1 MTHEKIILA
10 VITTN
15 GNKITGGPPIF
26 LCNTREE
33 MEHISAN
40 LEAIL
45 DGIAHSLTDDLFI
58 IVKH

>member
-1 MTHEKIILA
+1 MTIDKAILA

-15 GNKITGGPPIF
+15 QQKIDGGAPIF
-26 LCNTREE
+26 CCETREE
-33 MEHISAN
+33 MNKVAAN

-45 DGIAHSLTDDLFI
+45 DGISHALSDELYI

>member
-1 MTHEKIILA
+1 MTHEKMILA

-15 GNKITGGPPIF
+15 AQKVAGGAPIF
-26 LCNTREE
+26 TCETKEE
-33 MEHISAN
+33 MERIAAN

-45 DGIAHSLTDDLFI
+45 DGIAHELAEELFI

>member
-1 MTHEKIILA
+1 MAQEKKILA

-15 GNKITGGPPIF
+15 SKKIAGGAPIF
-26 LCNTREE
+26 MCETREE
-33 MEHISAN
+33 MENVAAN

-45 DGIAHSLTDDLFI
+45 DGIAHALSDELLI

>member
-1 MTHEKIILA
+1 MTHEKMILA

-15 GNKITGGPPIF
+15 GNKIAGGAPIF
-26 LCNTREE
+26 TCSTREE
-33 MEHISAN
+33 MEHIAAN

>member
-1 MTHEKIILA
+1 MTHEKLILA

-15 GNKITGGPPIF
+15 PNKIAGGAPIF
-26 LCNTREE
+26 TCDTKDE
-33 MEHISAN
+33 MENIAAN

-45 DGIAHSLTDDLFI
+45 DGIAHALSDELFI

>member
-1 MTHEKIILA
+1 MTHEKLILA

-15 GNKITGGPPIF
+15 PKKVAGGTAIF
-26 LCNTREE
+26 TCDTKDE
-33 MEHISAN
+33 MENIAAN

-45 DGIAHSLTDDLFI
+45 DGIAHALSDELFI

>member
-1 MTHEKIILA
+1 MTHEKLILA

-15 GNKITGGPPIF
+15 RNKIAGGAPIF
-26 LCNTREE
+26 TCDTREE
-33 MEHISAN
+33 MENVAAN

-45 DGIAHSLTDDLFI
+45 DGIAHALSDELLI